1 MSGLKKYG
9 LATAIAVDLDIVA
22 ALINPQTLKTVIDG
36 KLANAICV
44 NIWKFQIR
52 NGLTEDAKLG
62 ALVDALSLRETGAA
76 PGIG

>member
-1 MSGLKKYG
+1 MN
-9 LATAIAVDLDIVA
+9 AIAADLDIVA
-22 ALINPQTLKTVIDG
+22 ALINPQILKTVTDG
-36 KLANAICV
+36 KLVNAICV

-62 ALVDALSLRETGAA
+62 ALADVLSSRETGAA

>member
-1 MSGLKKYG
+1 V
-9 LATAIAVDLDIVA
+9 TAIAVDLDIVA

-44 NIWKFQIR
+44 NIWKFQMM
-52 NGLTEDAKLG
+52 NGLNEDAKPGVL
-62 ALVDALSLRETGAA
+62 ADVLSSRETGAA